1 MRSCISINTKK
12 DSIIIK
18 INDEAEIKEI
28 LLTLKRKLIEL
39 RKLYQDDKTPIMFVG
54 KILKNR
60 EMDLISK
67 MVKKFLDVPVDF
79 ETPRKLG
86 LHGIKKSFK
95 KEIAT
100 SETKFIRTSLRSGQK
115 IEFEGSIVVLGDVNF
130 GAEVIARDN
139 IVVLGVLRGLAHAGA
154 KGNAEAI
161 ISAASIE
168 AKQIRISN
176 IVREFEQEDLIV
188 GTLKTNAYVDG
199 DDELIIE

>member
-28 LLTLKRKLIEL
+28 LICLKRKLMEL
-39 RKLYQDDKTPIMFVG
+39 KKLYQDEKTPIMFIG
-54 KILKNR
+54 KILRNK
-60 EMDLISK
+60 EMDLITR
-67 MVKKFLDVPVDF
+67 MVNKFLDVPVDF

-100 SETKFIRTSLRSGQK
+100 SETKFIRNSLRSGQK
-115 IEFEGSIVVLGDVNF
+115 IEFEGSIVILGDVNY
-130 GAEVIARDN
+130 GAEVIAGDN

-176 IVREFEQEDLIV
+176 IVRELEREELINS
-188 GTLKTNAYVDG
+188 TLKTNAYVD
-199 DDELIIE
+199 DADELIIE

>member
-1 MRSCISINTKK
+1 MRSCISINIKK
-12 DSIIIK
+12 DSILIK

-28 LLTLKRKLIEL
+28 LITLKRKLIEL
-39 RKLYQDDKTPIMFVG
+39 KKLYQDDKTPIMFVG
-54 KILKNR
+54 KILKNK
-60 EMDLISK
+60 EMDLITRI
-67 MVKKFLDVPVDF
+67 VKKYLDVPVDF

-100 SETKFIRTSLRSGQK
+100 SETQFIRNSLRSGQK
-115 IEFEGSIVVLGDVNF
+115 IEFEGSVVVLGDVNF
-130 GAEVIARDN
+130 GAEVIAGDN

-176 IVREFEQEDLIV
+176 IVRELEKEELLGGI
-188 GTLKTNAYVDG
+188 LKTNAYVNG
-199 DDELIIE
+199 DNELVIE

>member
-67 MVKKFLDVPVDF
+67 VVKKFLDVPVDF

-95 KEIAT
+95 KEIET

>member
-1 MRSCISINTKK
+1 MRSCISVNIKKELIFIRINE
-12 DSIIIK
+12 
-18 INDEAEIKEI
+18 EAETKEI
-28 LLTLKRKLIEL
+28 LICLKKKLIEL
-39 RKLYQDDKTPIMFVG
+39 KKLYQDDKTPIMVIG
-54 KILKNR
+54 KILKNK
-60 EMDLISK
+60 EMDLITR
-67 MVKKFLDVPVDF
+67 MVDRYLDVPVDF

-100 SETKFIRTSLRSGQK
+100 SETKFIRNSLRSGQK

-130 GAEVIARDN
+130 GAEIIARDN

-176 IVREFEQEDLIV
+176 IVKELEQDEIV
-188 GTLKTNAYVDG
+188 KGILKTNAYVDNS
-199 DDELIIE
+199 DELIIE

>member
-67 MVKKFLDVPVDF
+67 VVKKFLDVPVDF

-95 KEIAT
+95 KEIET

-176 IVREFEQEDLIV
+176 IVKELEQDEIV
-188 GTLKTNAYVDG
+188 KGILKTNAYVDNS
-199 DDELIIE
+199 DELIIE

>member
-12 DSIIIK
+12 DSILIK
-18 INDEAEIKEI
+18 INDEADIKEI
-28 LLTLKRKLIEL
+28 LITLKRKLIEL
-39 RKLYQDDKTPIMFVG
+39 KKLYQDDTTPIMFVG
-54 KILKNR
+54 KILKNK
-60 EMDLISK
+60 EMDLITK
-67 MVKKFLDVPVDF
+67 MVKKYLDVPVDF

-115 IEFEGSIVVLGDVNF
+115 IEFEGSIVILGDVNF
-130 GAEVIARDN
+130 GAEIIARDN

-176 IVREFEQEDLIV
+176 IVRELEREDLM
-188 GTLKTNAYVDG
+188 GNSLKTNAYVDDG
-199 DDELIIE
+199 NELIIE

>member
-95 KEIAT
+95 KEIET

-188 GTLKTNAYVDG
+188 GILKTNAYVDG